1 MLLHVVEETNYLYF
15 RKSMYWYY
23 MQENSEA
30 DDFAVSYSCL
40 VSSRINVAI
49 HNLLLVGSLATCIE
63 SAMDTFKL

>member
-1 MLLHVVEETNYLYF
+1 
-15 RKSMYWYY
+15 MYWYY